1 MKTKVFCTS
10 TGCLEYAPERYQKM
24 GIGIIRIRVL
34 FEGKEYLEGVDLDPV
49 EFYEKLEKLEDP
61 KKNLPKTAM
70 PTRAEIMAHFDK
82 AIEEGY
88 DEAIVIAISAY
99 LGGTYNLIRMVGE
112 EYADRLKVTVIDSKI
127 TCFGE
132 GLLAV
137 KAQPGARKNELR
149 GVQDGALKACVM
161 QVAEK
166 GKEMVN
172 AGLPTDRIV
181 KEIHWMMQHQEF
193 LGVDGKLDYL
203 IYNGRLKGGKAFFG
217 KMLSVCPVVHF
228 SREGECC
235 ALCSVRTPKKALHKT
250 CEILKEIIGDR
261 DSKDYILWHTYTG
274 TSLIKTLEEI
284 EGEYGI
290 ECNHEPVIVSPVSG
304 CHNGPWLAGY
314 GLLFL
319 RREDE
324 PLE

>member
-1 MKTKVFCTS
+1 MMKTKVFCTS

-137 KAQPGARKNELR
+137 KAQ
-149 GVQDGALKACVM
+149 
-161 QVAEK
+161 
-166 GKEMVN
+166 EMVN

-261 DSKDYILWHTYTG
+261 DPKDYILWHTYTG